1 MLDLIFDCIA
11 RACRQIIDC
20 TDNRFFE
27 EFQAISSNYL
37 HKIEAD
43 FKREIPSF
51 FDGGHYRMP
60 SAADLSSKSH
70 FAQEFSSALEF
81 ATRNNDFEKAL
92 YYIKSVCPAF
102 AKYIRQL
109 TIITSDYTSFDYLN
123 SNSQDTNI
131 IVLPKVSANWQHS
144 NMWKYFDYSINNYL
158 TNIYIV
164 DITGIKGNYKIKNYV
179 LNYDLFAEE
188 IEKGKIVISISPIT
202 CKDCINLENVE
213 IKDINGKEFFSVNEL
228 QHAEEITD
236 NIKSIFSEARKRG
249 VNILVFP
256 EMLGTQDQIPQIQKL
271 NLEES
276 NTPNINYPQIT
287 VMPTIWKDRDNY
299 SNILIG
305 QLNQPVAQKKT
316 FRYPYQVEDG
326 SIILEDL
333 DLENKVTINIFHI
346 EGIGR
351 VIVAICKDLL
361 MRKHLDF
368 LIGDLKASIIL
379 VPSFSTGDY
388 PFKMI
393 SYYGFPYDC
402 NIVWINSCAA
412 KHLLNKPNDSFET
425 IGVTYNPSR
434 SGTDN
439 CVKEYKNS
447 ACDGQCDKCL
457 FTFELNLKE

>member
-1 MLDLIFDCIA
+1 MLELIFDCIA

-20 TDNRFFE
+20 TDDRFFE
-27 EFQAISSNYL
+27 EFQAISSDYEQQL
-37 HKIEAD
+37 EAD

-51 FDGGHYRMP
+51 FDGGHYRMLNVD
-60 SAADLSSKSH
+60 DLSSRSY
-70 FAQEFSSALEF
+70 FARELSSALKI
-81 ATRNNDFEKAL
+81 ATQNNDFDKAL
-92 YYIKSVCPAF
+92 FFIKYVCPAF
-102 AKYIRQL
+102 EKYICQL
-109 TIITSDYTSFDYLN
+109 TIITSDYSSFDYLN
-123 SNSQDTNI
+123 SNSQETNI
-131 IVLPKVSANWQHS
+131 IVLPKVRANWQHS
-144 NMWKYFDYSINNYL
+144 NMWKYFDYSINNFL
-158 TNIYIV
+158 TNIYII
-164 DITGIKGNYKIKNYV
+164 DITKIKGNYKIKNYV
-179 LNYDLFAEE
+179 LSYDLFAEE
-188 IEKGKIVISISPIT
+188 IEKGKIVIGISPIT
-202 CKDCINLENVE
+202 CKACINFNNIE
-213 IKDINGKEFFSVNEL
+213 IKDVNGKEYFSVNQL
-228 QHAEEITD
+228 QHAEEITE
-236 NIKSIFSEARKRG
+236 NIKSIYSEARKYG

-256 EMLGTQDQIPQIQKL
+256 EMLGTQEQIQQIQKL
-271 NLEES
+271 YLEES
-276 NTPNINYPQIT
+276 NTQNINNPQIT
-287 VMPTIWKDRDNY
+287 VMPTIWKDRNNY

-305 QLNQPVAQKKT
+305 QLNKPVTQKKT
-316 FRYPYQVEDG
+316 FRYPYQDEDG
-326 SIILEDL
+326 AIFLEDL
-333 DLENKVTINIFHI
+333 DLENEVTINIFHI

-412 KHLLNKPNDSFET
+412 RHLLKKPNDSFET

-434 SGTDN
+434 SGTDG

-447 ACDGQCDKCL
+447 ACDGQCNKCL

>member
-1 MLDLIFDCIA
+1 MIFDCIA
-11 RACRQIIDC
+11 SACRQIIDC

-27 EFQAISSNYL
+27 EFQAISSDYEQQL
-37 HKIEAD
+37 EAN

-51 FDGGHYRMP
+51 FDEGHYRML
-60 SAADLSSKSH
+60 SVDDLSSRSH
-70 FAQEFSSALEF
+70 FAQEFSSALEV
-81 ATRNNDFEKAL
+81 ATRNKDFEKAL
-92 YYIKSVCPAF
+92 YYIKTVCPAF
-102 AKYIRQL
+102 KKYIGQL
-109 TIITSDYTSFDYLN
+109 TIITSDYSSFDYLN
-123 SNSQDTNI
+123 SNSQETNI
-131 IVLPKVSANWQHS
+131 IVLPKVNVNWQHS

-158 TNIYIV
+158 TNIYII
-164 DITGIKGNYKIKNYV
+164 DITEIKGNYKIKNYV
-179 LNYDLFAEE
+179 LSYDLFAEE
-188 IEKGKIVISISPIT
+188 IEKGKIVIGIFPIT

-213 IKDINGKEFFSVNEL
+213 IKDVNGKGFFSVTKL
-228 QHAEEITD
+228 QHKGEITG
-236 NIKSIFSEARKRG
+236 NIKSIYKEARMRG

-256 EMLGTQDQIPQIQKL
+256 EMLGTQKQIQHIQKL
-271 NLEES
+271 NLEDS
-276 NTPNINYPQIT
+276 NTPNINNPQIT
-287 VMPTIWKDRDNY
+287 VMPTIWKDRENF

-305 QLNQPVAQKKT
+305 QLNQPVTQKKT
-316 FRYPYQVEDG
+316 FRYPYQDEDG
-326 SIILEDL
+326 AIVLEDL
-333 DLENKVTINIFHI
+333 DLENEVTINIFHI

-361 MRKHLDF
+361 MKKHLDF

-412 KHLLNKPNDSFET
+412 KHLLKKPNDSFET

-434 SGTDN
+434 SGTDD

-447 ACDGQCDKCL
+447 VCDGQCNKCL
-457 FTFELNLKE
+457 FTFELNLEE